1 MIYQAKYDDLIDLL
15 CSDLLGEGISRK
27 VFLCSLNP
35 DWVVKIETDDNTF
48 QNLVEWKVWL
58 NSQGSKSLSK
68 WLAPCHYISKSGRIL
83 IQSKTIP
90 IRKSDIPDMV
100 PHFFNDE
107 KFENYGILN
116 GQFVCHDYGTLGF
129 VEGMSKRLV
138 KQKFY

>member
-68 WLAPCHYISKSGRIL
+68 WLSPYHYFNNSGKIL

-90 IRKSDIPDMV
+90 IRKSDIPDRV

>member
-68 WLAPCHYISKSGRIL
+68 WLAPCHYMSNSGKIL

-90 IRKSDIPDMV
+90 IRKSDIPDRV